1 MHLKYAINI
10 IKVMLFMR
18 DPIEKKTVNM
28 SLKMT
33 ESLRTHLK
41 EQAAEKGTSFNN
53 FVLSKLEHDENVTER
68 QKVAHESVAPRG
80 SCVILP
86 ITRNRN
92 PRPSGGVC
100 CVPEKKSR

>member
-53 FVLSKLEHDENVTER
+53 FVLSKLEHDENVLTPEMLVHIQNIVNEANAIAQGETE
-68 QKVAHESVAPRG
+68 QKRINKMNQEEKSYG
-80 SCVILP
+80 SY
-86 ITRNRN
+86 
-92 PRPSGGVC
+92 
-100 CVPEKKSR
+100 